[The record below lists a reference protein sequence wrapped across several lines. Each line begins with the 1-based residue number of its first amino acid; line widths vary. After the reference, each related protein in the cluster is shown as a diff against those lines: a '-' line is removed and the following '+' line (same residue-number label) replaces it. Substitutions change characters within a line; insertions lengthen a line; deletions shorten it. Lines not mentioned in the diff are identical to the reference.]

1 MEARSKVSSCL
12 AIKGSLIDETYAVF
26 RGWDYAASKT
36 DNLKR
41 ARDENTIGAKSAN
54 WAQNVSW
61 AVSRR
66 FDPAG
71 RDRPLVELAK
81 SGCDREVWQP
91 LLLYHLTRDEVLV
104 RDFLVNW
111 LYPQLRAGAYRLRA
125 EDVLPYLHALIKRS
139 EFGVRGSGFG
149 VQQTE
154 LQTPDAELRTLNPD
168 PRPPNPEPANWSE
181 STTQRVASGL
191 LRLAVD
197 FGLLT
202 GTQSREFASY
212 HLPEQSFLYLLHAM
226 TDREANARRVID
238 AEDWRMYLM
247 DAADVERELLRLHQF
262 RKLYYDVAGSLAQI
276 KLPAA
281 SAADYVRE
289 IG

>member
-12 AIKGSLIDETYAVF
+12 AIKGSLIDETFAVF
-26 RGWDYAASKT
+26 CGWDYAASKT

-91 LLLYHLTRDEVLV
+91 LLLYHLTRDELLV

-111 LYPQLRAGAYRLRA
+111 LYPQLRAGAYRLRP
-125 EDVLPYLHALIKRS
+125 EDVLPYLHSLSNRKNI
-139 EFGVRGSGFG
+139 EWSG
-149 VQQTE
+149 
-154 LQTPDAELRTLNPD
+154 
-168 PRPPNPEPANWSE
+168 NWSE
-181 STTQRVASGL
+181 ATTKRVASGL

-202 GTQSREFASY
+202 GTQSREFSSY
-212 HLPEQSFLYLLHAM
+212 HLPEQSFMYLLHAM
-226 TDREANARRVID
+226 TDREANARRIID
-238 AEDWRMYLM
+238 AEDWRLYLM
-247 DAADVERELLRLHQF
+247 DTADVERELLRLHQF
-262 RKLYYDVAGSLAQI
+262 RKLHYEVAGSLAQI

-281 SAADYVRE
+281 SAAEYVRE
-289 IG
+289 LG